1 MRWTLLASITT
12 TSLATAF
19 AGGKARADGPTGL
32 ELGIRTGYALPL
44 GRTTGLANDEFSD
57 TTSGVVPIWFDA
69 GWRFN
74 EHMVVGAYLQYGSGH
89 SDTTADCG
97 TGTCPATDILFGG
110 QFHYHLFPERLVD
123 PWFGIGAGY
132 EILNFTTEGGGNQEF
147 SFGGFDFF
155 NVQAGADFKI
165 TRNLG
170 IGPFVV
176 FTSGQFS
183 SFSSSNCSELNAPAA
198 LHEWLT
204 FGIRFAYDIAI
215 PSPAMMPP
223 APRAPQAHS
232 PSDDWAAPGDRLPP
246 FP

>member
-1 MRWTLLASITT
+1 MRCRSAGRRAS
-12 TSLATAF
+12 
-19 AGGKARADGPTGL
+19 
-32 ELGIRTGYALPL
+32 
-44 GRTTGLANDEFSD
+44 RTTNSAIRLQASCPSGSMPDGDSTNIWSREH
-57 TTSGVVPIWFDA
+57 TSSTAPDIPT
-69 GWRFN
+69 
-74 EHMVVGAYLQYGSGH
+74 LQ
-89 SDTTADCG
+89 ADCG

-110 QFHYHLFPERLVD
+110 QFHYHLFPDRLVD

-132 EILNFTTEGGGNQEF
+132 EILNFTTEGGGNQDF

-183 SFSSSNCSELNAPAA
+183 SFSSSNGSEPNAPAA

-215 PSPAMMPP
+215 PSPAAMPP

-232 PSDDWAAPGDRLPP
+232 PSDDWAAPGDRPPP